1 MAADRSHRT
10 LEDLQRAVRAIATEF
25 GTDKVF
31 IIGSQAV
38 LVEWPDAPTDMTSTP
53 EIDAYPGNAKLW
65 QAMNSDMEASEH
77 INALFG
83 YGSQFHQT
91 HGFYIDGVDEG
102 TAKLPPGWE
111 DRAWVRKLDIGG
123 KTVSVVAPS
132 AEDLI
137 VSKLARLDPKD
148 QEFIEAYN
156 TGRPLDLTLIE
167 DRVRASQ
174 WDASVADRA
183 IMFIRAL
190 MQPGDKETT

>member
-1 MAADRSHRT
+1 MPEDRSHRT

-25 GTDKVF
+25 DTDKVF
-31 IIGSQAV
+31 VIGSQAV
-38 LVEWPDAPTDMTSTP
+38 LVDWPDAPTDMTSTP

-65 QAMNSDMEASEH
+65 QMTNSDMEASEH

-91 HGFYIDGVDEG
+91 HGFYIDGVDEN

-111 DRAWVRKLDIGG
+111 DRAWIRKLDVAG

-148 QEFIEAYN
+148 QEFIVAYN
-156 TGRPLDLTLIE
+156 AGRPLDLALIE
-167 DRVRASQ
+167 DRIRASQ
-174 WDASVADRA
+174 WDAPVADRA
-183 IMFIRAL
+183 ITFIRAFT
-190 MQPGDKETT
+190 QPGDKDAS